1 MNLTWHDMYCD
12 HIVTLNLHCTN
23 TPSRAPRLVVCS
35 KTPLRPDH
43 LPLRMFTTL
52 HYCEWHTG
60 QLKTEDLLQPKII
73 RDFEAVAKRK
83 RPLDFVCDFD
93 IYDPSTGKGGAFIE
107 YVLVTTPEYR
117 RFETALGVGGKLRA
131 ALGVTRL
138 AG

>member
-1 MNLTWHDMYCD
+1 MTARDKVCD
-12 HIVTLNLHCTN
+12 HIVMLNIHCPN
-23 TPSRAPRLVVCS
+23 TPTRAPRLVVAS

-43 LPLRMFTTL
+43 KPLKMFTTL

-60 QLKTEDLLQPKII
+60 HIQPWDLLQPQII
-73 RDFEAVAKRK
+73 RDFELAAKLK
-83 RPLDFVCDFD
+83 RPIDFVPDFD
-93 IYDPSTGKGGAFIE
+93 IYDPSTGKGGCFIE

-117 RFETALGVGGKLRA
+117 RFERALGIGGKMRA